1 MLRVLQ
7 HYLPIRTALLVLS
20 EALLLWL
27 VFGSGMSQHLWEA
40 MSGRKDADF
49 ALVLRQLA
57 RLNLTPN
64 DAFWRCVA
72 SALFV
77 TLLCQV
83 SIGFN
88 RLYEFEISSS
98 RYERAARFVESA
110 GTALAL
116 SVGMTLLANFWG
128 FERMLDFPGLA
139 LSQRMQTL
147 VASLVTGFGLLYL
160 WRNVYHWCIRRLDLQ
175 QRVLVLGSR
184 GPAHSLAREIL
195 THPDAGFEMAGLI
208 PELRSDGQMATPAA
222 ESADERDPSSDQAPD
237 GAAEASTG
245 GNGSTPAAT
254 SNGSRPKLITAGNEA
269 TEATE
274 ALVLESVALRAG
286 EVQNRGV
293 AMSTKS
299 DEGGSSLLQL
309 VRQLRVD
316 VLTVAL
322 EDRRSTLPTEDLLR
336 CRLAG
341 IEVREREELYEQIT
355 GKLAVE
361 AMRPSYLIFNEGFRR
376 HPWAALLKRIAD
388 VLFALVILALTWPV
402 MLITAIFIP
411 LNSKGPVLFR
421 QERVGQ
427 DGRSITLMKFRS
439 MRADAEKETGP
450 VWSSEDDPRI
460 TRIGKFIRK
469 TRIDELPQLFNV
481 LGGSMSLVGPR
492 PERQY
497 FVDELAEQI
506 PYYHQ
511 RHIVK
516 PGLTGWAQI
525 NYPYGNTAV
534 DALHKLQYDLFYIKN
549 QSLLFDLSIL
559 FNTIKTVV
567 LRQGT

>member
-20 EALLLWL
+20 EGLLLMTI
-27 VFGSGMSQHLWEA
+27 FGAGMTQHLWEA
-40 MSGRKDADF
+40 LSGRQDPNF
-49 ALVLRQLA
+49 GQVLRQLA
-57 RLNLTPN
+57 RLGMTPN
-64 DAFWRCVA
+64 DAFWRCLA
-72 SALFV
+72 SAFLITV
-77 TLLCQV
+77 LCQI

-88 RLYEFEISSS
+88 RLYEFQISSS

-116 SVGMTLLANFWG
+116 TVGMTFLAHSWG
-128 FERMLDFPGLA
+128 FERLLEFPGLT
-139 LSQRMQTL
+139 LSPRMQTL
-147 VASLVTGFGLLYL
+147 VASLVMGFMLLYL
-160 WRNVYHWCIRRLDLQ
+160 WRGIYHWGMLKLNLQ

-195 THPDAGFEMAGLI
+195 AHPDAGYEVGGLI
-208 PELRSDGQMATPAA
+208 PELNSEGDPKTP
-222 ESADERDPSSDQAPD
+222 EDEPGPLSAS
-237 GAAEASTG
+237 G
-245 GNGSTPAAT
+245 
-254 SNGSRPKLITAGNEA
+254 RPKLISSENES
-269 TEATE
+269 TEATRE
-274 ALVLESVALRAG
+274 LILDSVALRAG
-286 EVQNRGV
+286 AVQNRGV
-293 AMSTKS
+293 AMSS
-299 DEGGSSLLQL
+299 SVDGPQGGFLLDL
-309 VRQLRVD
+309 VRSLKVD
-316 VLTVAL
+316 VVTVAL
-322 EDRRSTLPTEDLLR
+322 EDRRATLPTEDLLR

-341 IEVREREELYEQIT
+341 IDVREREDLYEQIT

-376 HPWAALLKRIAD
+376 HRWAALLKRIVD
-388 VLFALVILALTWPV
+388 LGCALLILALTWPV
-402 MLITAIFIP
+402 MLITSFVIP

-421 QERVGQ
+421 QQRVGQ
-427 DGRSITLMKFRS
+427 DGRTITLLKFRS
-439 MRADAEKETGP
+439 MRADAEKDTGP

-460 TRIGKFIRK
+460 TRIGRFIRK

-481 LGGSMSLVGPR
+481 LRGSMSLVGPR
-492 PERQY
+492 PERQH
-497 FVDELAEQI
+497 FVDELADQI

-511 RHIVK
+511 RHIAK

-525 NYPYGNTAV
+525 NYPYGNTTV